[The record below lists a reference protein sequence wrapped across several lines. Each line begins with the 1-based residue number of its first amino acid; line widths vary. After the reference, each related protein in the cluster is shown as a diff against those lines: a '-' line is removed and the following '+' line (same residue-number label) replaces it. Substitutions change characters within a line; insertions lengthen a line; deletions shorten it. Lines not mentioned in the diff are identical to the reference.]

1 MTERGTLIFNDR
13 TTNMFDR
20 LRHRLRDAGTLK
32 TLCEAAEQHARRAG
46 QDQPGAEHFVL
57 AALDLPDGSARRA
70 FGRLHADAGAFAGAI
85 EAQHREALSTVG
97 LAPEAWPGPPPAA
110 AAPPAGLYRAQ
121 PSGQAL
127 VQALARQRERAGDI
141 PLIGAHVL
149 AAAAGPAEGITAR
162 TLRAMGVDAAALRA
176 AAAREIADWKA

>member
-1 MTERGTLIFNDR
+1 
-13 TTNMFDR
+13 MFDR
-20 LRHRLRDAGTLK
+20 LRHRLRDVGTLK

-57 AALDLPDGSARRA
+57 AALDLPEGSARRA
-70 FGRLHADAGAFAGAI
+70 FGRLHADAGSFAAAI
-85 EAQHREALSTVG
+85 EAQHRDALAAVG
-97 LAPEAWPGPPPAA
+97 LAPAAWPEPPAGA
-110 AAPPAGLYRAQ
+110 TGAPAAGLYRAQ

-127 VQALARQRERAGDI
+127 LQALARQRERAGDI

-149 AAAAGPAEGITAR
+149 AAAAEPAQGITAR

-176 AAAREIADWKA
+176 AAAREVAEWKA

>member
-1 MTERGTLIFNDR
+1 MLDRRTLLFNDR

-70 FGRLHADAGAFAGAI
+70 FGKLHADAGAFAGTI
-85 EAQHREALSTVG
+85 EAQHREALAAVG
-97 LAPEAWPGPPPAA
+97 LAPAAWPEPPAA
-110 AAPPAGLYRAQ
+110 TGAPAAGLYRAQ

-127 VQALARQRERAGDI
+127 LRALARQRERAVDI

-149 AAAAGPAEGITAR
+149 AAAAEPAQGITAR

>member
-1 MTERGTLIFNDR
+1 METI
-13 TTNMFDR
+13 MFDR

-70 FGRLHADAGAFAGAI
+70 FGRLHADAGAFAAAI
-85 EAQHREALSTVG
+85 EAQHREALAAVG
-97 LAPEAWPGPPPAA
+97 LAPHAWPEPPAA
-110 AAPPAGLYRAQ
+110 ASGAPAAGLYRAQ

-127 VQALARQRERAGDI
+127 MQALATHRERAGDI

-149 AAAAGPAEGITAR
+149 AAAAEPAQGITAR